1 MIFESFIIFET
12 SKGLLFT
19 SIISALSIATSVPA
33 PIAIPTSAVTRAGAL
48 NDFAWLFQDVGYTFG
63 AQGVFIL
70 KEDLMRLN
78 KILSGSRFNKD
89 VLTFGGVNIDLDN
102 EKIAVLEHKLNEI
115 EEKYKEYADI
125 LHNNASILERLETTG
140 RIKYETVKDLF
151 AVGYTARASGLSS
164 DIRKE
169 YPYLVYDRLK
179 FDSIVLQ
186 EGDIYARLR
195 VRLSDLENSI
205 SIIRQ
210 CLANLPDGEI
220 KTDLGE
226 IRKNSW
232 TLGYA
237 EGQRRDI
244 IHYVQTDDKGKIFQ
258 MESERPIFPQ
268 LANNP
273 VCSFRGYYRRFSTC

>member
-1 MIFESFIIFET
+1 
-12 SKGLLFT
+12 
-19 SIISALSIATSVPA
+19 
-33 PIAIPTSAVTRAGAL
+33 
-48 NDFAWLFQDVGYTFG
+48 
-63 AQGVFIL
+63 
-70 KEDLMRLN
+70 MRLN
-78 KILSGSRFNKD
+78 KALSGIRFNKG

-237 EGQRRDI
+237 EG
-244 IHYVQTDDKGKIFQ
+244 
-258 MESERPIFPQ
+258 
-268 LANNP
+268 
-273 VCSFRGYYRRFSTC
+273 